1 MIRVTGLAVA
11 CLTLFAPACAL
22 AQRASEAPGALMRGI
37 DKITGEIYDL
47 TIDTG
52 QTAQLD
58 HLFITLNSCRYPIGN
73 PAGDA
78 FASLMVTEA
87 PQEEIVFSG
96 WMIASSPA
104 LSAMEHPRYDIW
116 VIRCTTS

>member
-1 MIRVTGLAVA
+1 MIRTTGLALA
-11 CLTLFAPACAL
+11 CMALIAPASAL
-22 AQRASEAPGALMRGI
+22 AQRASEAPGAQMRGI

-58 HLFITLNSCRYPIGN
+58 RLFITLNSCRYPIGN

-78 FASLMVTEA
+78 YASLIVTEA
-87 PQEEIVFSG
+87 PQEEVVFSG

>member
-1 MIRVTGLAVA
+1 MIRAAVLSLVA
-11 CLTLFAPACAL
+11 AVGPAA
-22 AQRASEAPGALMRGI
+22 AQQATDASGAQLRGV
-37 DKITGEIYDL
+37 DKITGEIYNFSVGA
-47 TIDTG
+47 G
-52 QTAQLD
+52 QTVEMDRISVKLSA
-58 HLFITLNSCRYPIGN
+58 CRYPIGN

-78 FASLMVTEA
+78 FAFVDVHDIARGDEL
-87 PQEEIVFSG
+87 FSG

>member
-1 MIRVTGLAVA
+1 MTRLCAM
-11 CLTLFAPACAL
+11 LFAML
-22 AQRASEAPGALMRGI
+22 ASQATAQPASEAPGAQFRGI

-47 TIDTG
+47 QISAG
-52 QTAQLD
+52 QTQQLD
-58 HLFITLNSCRYPIGN
+58 RIRITLNSCRYPVGN

-78 FASLMVTEA
+78 YASIEVTDASAGNILFA
-87 PQEEIVFSG
+87 G